1 MKPIIVMGADHA
13 GWSMKEFLKRKLES
27 EGYTIVD
34 KGTDSEASV
43 DSHDYAVA
51 VGEEVSAAE
60 HTLGILVCGTGIG
73 MSMTAHKVSGIRASL
88 VSDLFSAQ
96 MTREHNAAN
105 VLCLGA
111 RVIAHQMAWEITK
124 VWLTAE
130 PLGGKYANR
139 VAKMMAYEQSKM
151 KKA

>member
-13 GWSMKEFLKRKLES
+13 GWRMKEFLKE
-27 EGYTIVD
+27 EGYTVAD

-43 DSHDYAVA
+43 DSYDYAVA
-51 VGEEVSAAE
+51 VGEEVAAAQDK
-60 HTLGILVCGTGIG
+60 LGILICGTGIG
-73 MSMTAHKVSGIRASL
+73 MSMTANKVNGIRASL
-88 VSDLFSAQ
+88 VSDIFSAQ

-105 VLCLGA
+105 VLCMGA

-139 VAKMMAYEQSKM
+139 VKKMMDYEKTRV
-151 KKA
+151 